1 MLGPKGAMTPKKIA
15 EGLRRQRE
23 EEKER
28 RPQPQPQPRP
38 DPPVQHKTTVNVNL
52 GGLVS
57 AATWAW
63 DRYTDRQ
70 KQVAR
75 DEARVLELAA
85 RNFGWLTESQV
96 VEGLGFSVKAAQACM
111 ERLLNAQLCERY
123 TGRQG
128 FPVYVFPQFLP
139 PMRMCAYCDT
149 EYIQGGI
156 PKCPACGAPEPKAD
170 V

>member
-23 EEKER
+23 EERER
-28 RPQPQPQPRP
+28 RPEPRP
-38 DPPVQHKTTVNVNL
+38 APPPVQNRTTTVNVNL

-70 KQVAR
+70 KQVAQE
-75 DEARVLELAA
+75 EAKVMELAA
-85 RNFGWLTESQV
+85 RNHGWLTESQV

-111 ERLLNAQLCERY
+111 DRLVNAQLCERFI
-123 TGRQG
+123 GRQG

-139 PMRMCAYCDT
+139 PLRQCEYCDT
-149 EYIQGGI
+149 EYIKGAI
-156 PKCPACGAPEPKAD
+156 PKCPACGAPEPRAD